1 MHATNT
7 TRFPT
12 FFLRPTFAKKEGENA
27 SSFLSFPHNSRL
39 KNRVK
44 RNSIFS
50 LLSSPHA
57 GRRRHVRWKRR
68 KRRRRR
74 RRNILI
80 GAEANKARHVV
91 QCGFRQRCV
100 KSMKSNTKQ
109 FIGYFFYHLDLS
121 RFHTVR
127 IRIGE
132 FACFCVCRRCCVRV
146 PVLLIDEEKE
156 EEAAF
161 GDTK

>member
-1 MHATNT
+1 M
-7 TRFPT
+7 
-12 FFLRPTFAKKEGENA
+12 FFSVLVGEFGIPFILLVMLGLCDWGRPDEGTKNACHEHNSVSHFFCGRPLRKKEGENA

-68 KRRRRR
+68 KRRKRR

-80 GAEANKARHVV
+80 GAETSKARHVV

-100 KSMKSNTKQ
+100 KTMRSNTKQ
-109 FIGYFFYHLDLS
+109 FLCYFFHHLD
-121 RFHTVR
+121 
-127 IRIGE
+127 
-132 FACFCVCRRCCVRV
+132 
-146 PVLLIDEEKE
+146 
-156 EEAAF
+156 
-161 GDTK
+161 